1 MMHYKD
7 NSDQFLLILLK
18 EGDHYAYTELYNRY
32 SGVLYAHA
40 LRRLKNREEAKDII
54 HELFTYLWVNRSV
67 IEIQGQLSGY
77 LYTSVRNRVIKV
89 VSHKVVASK
98 YIDMQQ
104 LKSHCD
110 FSSDYLIRENQ
121 LNDIIEKEINSL
133 PPRMQEIF
141 ILSRRGYLTHRE
153 IAYEL
158 NISELTVKKQVTNA
172 LKLLRTRL
180 DLFVKLFFLIT
191 FL

>member
-1 MMHYKD
+1 MHYKN
-7 NSDQFLLILLK
+7 NSDQDLLTLLK
-18 EGDHYAYTELYNRY
+18 EGDHQAYTELYNRY
-32 SGVLYAHA
+32 SGLLYAHV
-40 LRRLKNREEAKDII
+40 LRRLNDREEAKDII
-54 HELFTYLWVNRSV
+54 HELFTYLWVNRSI

-98 YIDMQQ
+98 YIDIQQ
-104 LKSHCD
+104 LKNHCN

-121 LNDIIEKEINSL
+121 LKDIIEKEINSL
-133 PPRMQEIF
+133 PPRMQEVF
-141 ILSRRGYLTHRE
+141 ILSRRGYLTHKE
-153 IAYEL
+153 IACEL